1 MLKNK
6 THQGTQTFIYRKWR
20 ILSLNL
26 YRWLRDRTFRD
37 LIKNAGILL
46 GGNIV
51 TAVLSLLSL
60 TLSARSLGPEQF
72 GVLVMIQAYVVVID
86 NLVNSQ
92 SWQALIKYGSEV
104 LERKPAEELK
114 GLLKFGFLLDAGMAL
129 LGTVIASLGSL
140 YCFGHFLGWSSE
152 TAMMATLYSVVIL
165 FNVRGAPI
173 AILRLFNHF
182 NLYALVEVMGASFK
196 LVGVFI
202 AFLID
207 AKLWLFLV
215 IWLSAEI
222 FRSIMLLAA
231 GCWVLRK
238 QGIRGVMT
246 STVRGI
252 SRRCEGLWGFICVSN
267 LNSTSVRVLM
277 RLDVLIVGYLLGTA
291 DAGFFRIIKSFG
303 AVVTKFGNPLRQ
315 VIYPTLTRF
324 VASDAYPAMKQFL
337 FKVFTSLVA
346 TGGLV
351 WIGFLVI
358 GNILLTVTVGN
369 DYTVIYPETA
379 VYLLGSVIGMSML
392 PINPL
397 MMALGLHKEL
407 FMIYQVACISYII
420 AICIGAQYNLVGAT
434 GAFIIFHLSFLI
446 SYLAFILIKKEGKH
460 YEDYKKLHPK

>member
-1 MLKNK
+1 MEE
-6 THQGTQTFIYRKWR
+6 
-20 ILSLNL
+20 
-26 YRWLRDRTFRD
+26 
-37 LIKNAGILL
+37 
-46 GGNIV
+46 
-51 TAVLSLLSL
+51 
-60 TLSARSLGPEQF
+60 PE
-72 GVLVMIQAYVVVID
+72 
-86 NLVNSQ
+86 
-92 SWQALIKYGSEV
+92 
-104 LERKPAEELK
+104 EELK
-114 GLLKFGFLLDAGMAL
+114 GLLKFGCLLDAGTAL
-129 LGTVIASLGSL
+129 LGSVIASLGSL
-140 YCFGHFLGWSSE
+140 YWFGHLLGWSSE

-165 FNVRGAPI
+165 FNLRGAPI

-207 AKLWLFLV
+207 ARLWLFLV

-231 GCWVLRK
+231 GCLVLRK
-238 QGIRGVMT
+238 QGIRGVLT

-252 SRRCEGLWGFICVSN
+252 SRRYEGLWGFVCVSN
-267 LNSTSVRVLM
+267 LNSTSIRVLM
-277 RLDVLIVGYLLGTA
+277 RLDVLIVGYLIGTA
-291 DAGFFRIIKSFG
+291 DAGFYRIIKSFG
-303 AVVTKFGNPLRQ
+303 AVVTKFATPLRQ

-351 WIGFLVI
+351 WIGFLMI
-358 GNILLTVTVGN
+358 GNMLLTVTVGS

-397 MMALGLHKEL
+397 MMALGLHKQL
-407 FMIYQVACISYII
+407 FMIYQVACVSYII
-420 AICIGAQYNLVGAT
+420 AIFVGVSQYNLVGAT
-434 GAFIIFHLSFLI
+434 GAFIIFQLSFLI
-446 SYLAFILIKKEGKH
+446 SYLAFVLIKKEGKH
-460 YEDYKKLHPK
+460 YEDNKKFHPK